1 MSSPLNW
8 LEIDLSAIR
17 GNLRRLAEMAG
28 GAGVMAVVKANA
40 YGHGAAPV
48 ARAAVQAGAAWL
60 AVARPGEALELR
72 AAGLSGPIL
81 VLGYTPPE
89 LAAQAIGLDLTL
101 AVFDAETAA
110 AYAAAARALGRR
122 ARVHVKLD
130 TGMGRLGIAAADG
143 PAFVRGLHGLDG
155 LEVDGLFTH
164 LAASDL
170 ADQGSTLDPLARF
183 EAALEAL
190 SAAGLRPRWVHAANS
205 AAVLRLPGA
214 RYDLVRSGIALY
226 GLDPSSDVPC
236 PPEFTPALTWKAR
249 VVQVKTLP
257 AGHGV
262 SYGAEYVTTGLER
275 VAVVAAGYADGYRR
289 VPKNVNE
296 VLVGGRRA
304 PVRGRVCMDQ
314 VVVGVSGIPGVR
326 AGDEAV
332 LLGRQGAETITAE
345 DLARRWGTINYDVT
359 SGIMARVERVY
370 SGASRLQ

>member
-1 MSSPLNW
+1 
-8 LEIDLSAIR
+8 
-17 GNLRRLAEMAG
+17 
-28 GAGVMAVVKANA
+28 
-40 YGHGAAPV
+40 
-48 ARAAVQAGAAWL
+48 
-60 AVARPGEALELR
+60 
-72 AAGLSGPIL
+72 
-81 VLGYTPPE
+81 
-89 LAAQAIGLDLTL
+89 
-101 AVFDAETAA
+101 
-110 AYAAAARALGRR
+110 
-122 ARVHVKLD
+122 VHVKLD

-164 LAASDL
+164 LATSDL
-170 ADQGSTLDPLARF
+170 ADQASTLDQLARF

-205 AAVLRLPGA
+205 AAVLRQPGA

-236 PPEFTPALTWKAR
+236 PAGFTPALTWKAR

-262 SYGAEYVTTGLER
+262 SYGAEYVTTGLET

-289 VPKNVNE
+289 VPENVNE

-326 AGDEAV
+326 VGDEAV

-370 SGASRLQ
+370 SAASRRQ